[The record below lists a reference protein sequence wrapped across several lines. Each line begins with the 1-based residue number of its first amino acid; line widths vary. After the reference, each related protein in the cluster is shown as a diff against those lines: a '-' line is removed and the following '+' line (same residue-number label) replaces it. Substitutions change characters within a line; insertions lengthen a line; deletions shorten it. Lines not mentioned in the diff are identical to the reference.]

1 MLTLHANPNANANAD
16 SRNAPPE
23 MAPPSTGSYS
33 FKPSPYKVSTI
44 TATGCI
50 QANINLDI
58 LYEHLPIVKEQDNL
72 QEDGFT
78 YVEYGHKKSDTY
90 YKGFAKKLA
99 IARRKTTVSKRFDN
113 QVTVIIRL
121 GGMLTNMKIFRN
133 GNVQMT
139 GLKVID
145 QGIQAIQHVIA
156 CIQSIYQSDD
166 PHISDDI
173 SKMAVSQYAVQL
185 INCDFRVG
193 FEIKRDR
200 LYRIIQTD
208 YPNVFCSYEPC
219 IYPGVKIQYDWNSTK
234 KITVAVFQSGCVII
248 TGAQMHEQIQSA
260 YRFICEILQ
269 KHFDDIRKVPLA
281 TTSPV

>member
-1 MLTLHANPNANANAD
+1 MLTQNANANP
-16 SRNAPPE
+16 RNAQE
-23 MAPPSTGSYS
+23 MAASSGPYS

-50 QANINLDI
+50 QANINLDV
-58 LYEHLPIVKEQDNL
+58 LYEHLPIVKDQDNL
-72 QEDGFT
+72 QEEGFT

-90 YKGFAKKLA
+90 YKGFAKKLS

-113 QVTVIIRL
+113 QVTVIIRI

-139 GLKVID
+139 GLKVIE
-145 QGIQAIQHVIA
+145 QGIRAIEHVIA
-156 CIQSIYQSDD
+156 CIQTIYQSGD
-166 PHISDDI
+166 PLISDDI
-173 SKMAVSQYAVQL
+173 SKMAVSKYVIQL

-208 YPNVFCSYEPC
+208 YPTVFCSYEPC

-281 TTSPV
+281 TSSPPPPM